1 MGILGRFFE
10 LGVDVRALRVN
21 FVPLEVEFWS
31 LEVGRRILALV
42 LVVDLGVWGSILG
55 V

>member
-31 LEVGRRILALV
+31 LEVGRRFLA
-42 LVVDLGVWGSILG
+42 LVVDLDVWESILG